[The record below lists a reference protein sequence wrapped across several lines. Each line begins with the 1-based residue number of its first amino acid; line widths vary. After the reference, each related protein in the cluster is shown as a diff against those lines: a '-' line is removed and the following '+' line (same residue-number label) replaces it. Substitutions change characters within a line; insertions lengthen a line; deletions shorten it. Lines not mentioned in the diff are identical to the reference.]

1 MIHILSFKSQNKEVK
16 TKTNFI
22 SIRIALNLI
31 QEQPSILFGCSENAS
46 KRPFDP
52 IKRISMDN

>member
-22 SIRIALNLI
+22 SIWIAFNLI
-31 QEQPSILFGCSENAS
+31 QGQPSILFGCSENAS

>member
-1 MIHILSFKSQNKEVK
+1 MIHILSFKSQNREVR
-16 TKTNFI
+16 TKTNII
-22 SIRIALNLI
+22 SIQRALNLI
-31 QEQPSILFGCSENAS
+31 QEQPSILFGCFENAS